1 MVARR
6 SKENKPKNS
15 NTRYIRKEL
24 ISMYKVLKEKGNNM
38 NITLENIETK
48 ASIIIGRT
56 TMDILRI
63 LDEAGHKI
71 GDDGIA
77 LRDKWELIVDEDTGK
92 ELASKAMTMS
102 KPIRDQRKIKPKKDN
117 KHIDAMDVLLGLA
130 NYS

>member
-1 MVARR
+1 
-6 SKENKPKNS
+6 
-15 NTRYIRKEL
+15 
-24 ISMYKVLKEKGNNM
+24 MYKVLKEKGNNM

-102 KPIRDQRKIKPKKDN
+102 KPIRDQRKVKPKKDN

-130 NYS
+130 NYSQKGRQQL